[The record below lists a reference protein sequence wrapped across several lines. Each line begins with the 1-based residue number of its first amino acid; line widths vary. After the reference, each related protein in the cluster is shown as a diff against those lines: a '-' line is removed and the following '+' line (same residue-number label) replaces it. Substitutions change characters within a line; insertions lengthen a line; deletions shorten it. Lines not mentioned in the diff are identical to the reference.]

1 MDIVEEFL
9 EITKAVPCQQHIC
22 ECESTKKSEGAALC
36 RDGTEVNIKALMQMF
51 LVLRKRIPP
60 RYLPKLVRRH

>member
-22 ECESTKKSEGAALC
+22 ECESTKKQKERPFAEMAL
-36 RDGTEVNIKALMQMF
+36 R
-51 LVLRKRIPP
+51 
-60 RYLPKLVRRH
+60 